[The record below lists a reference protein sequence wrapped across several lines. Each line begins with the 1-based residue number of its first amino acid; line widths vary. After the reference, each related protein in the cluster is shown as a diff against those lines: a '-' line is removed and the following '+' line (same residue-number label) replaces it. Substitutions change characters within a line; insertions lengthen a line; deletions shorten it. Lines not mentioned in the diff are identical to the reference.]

1 MSRITSIG
9 PSTPPNEPRNSNS
22 LGQAIESYAD
32 LLSHPNP
39 ANTSELQAIAQKTV
53 ELSKLAQSVMHA
65 ASPALRGAADDLE
78 KLLQSP
84 LSVPGMPDN
93 VSILT
98 AAQHYLSDP
107 ATAELG
113 PLVQELC
120 LNSFALGLMCN
131 ELTLLSGSI
140 KNQSALGM

>member
-9 PSTPPNEPRNSNS
+9 PATPPNEPRGSVP
-22 LGQAIESYAD
+22 LGQAIESYAN

-39 ANTSELQAIAQKTV
+39 ANMHELKVIAEKTV
-53 ELSKLAQSVMHA
+53 ELSKLARSVIHA
-65 ASPALRGAADDLE
+65 ASPALRGVADDLE
-78 KLLQSP
+78 KLLESP
-84 LSVPGMPDN
+84 LSVSGMPEN

-98 AAQHYLSDP
+98 ASEHYLNDP

-120 LNSFALGLMCN
+120 HNSFALGVMCA

-140 KNQSALGM
+140 KNPGAPAA

>member
-1 MSRITSIG
+1 MALT
-9 PSTPPNEPRNSNS
+9 NEPRVPHS
-22 LGQAIESYAD
+22 LGQAIDYYAT

-39 ANTSELQAIAQKTV
+39 TNSSDLQAIAQKTV
-53 ELSKLAQSVMHA
+53 ELSKLAQSVMSA

-84 LSVPGMPDN
+84 LSVPGMPGN

-98 AAQHYLSDP
+98 AAEHYLSDP

-120 LNSFALGLMCN
+120 YNHFALGIMCN

-140 KNQSALGM
+140 KSASQN